1 MPSRETWDTVIKA
14 GSAITAISTVA
25 ISAFVF
31 LTQRVQS
38 IQDFERETKRPF
50 IEQQFKLY
58 GEAVAVASRLAR
70 AAEQGQRPPPEEDL
84 QRFWELY
91 WGPLAM
97 VEDFRVE
104 LAMVVFGRSLEDYA
118 GGISTECSRM
128 LNKASLALAHRA
140 RQSLEEQWGVELV
153 TSENIERQ
161 DKEFEDLLDA
171 CGEDRDR
178 SSENRNMK

>member
-1 MPSRETWDTVIKA
+1 MPSRETWDTIIKA

-31 LTQRVQS
+31 LAQRAQS
-38 IQDFERETKRPF
+38 IRDFERETKRPF

-70 AAEQGQRPPPEEDL
+70 AADRRQRPPPMKDL

-97 VEDFRVE
+97 VEDSRVE
-104 LAMVVFGRSLEDYA
+104 AAMVVFGRSLEDYA
-118 GGISTECSRM
+118 GDISNECSKM
-128 LNKASLALAHRA
+128 LNQASLALAHKA
-140 RQSLEEQWGVELV
+140 RQSLEEHWGVELV

-178 SSENRNMK
+178 SSKDSNMK

>member
-1 MPSRETWDTVIKA
+1 MPSRETWDTIIKS
-14 GSAITAISTVA
+14 GSAIAGIATVA
-25 ISAFVF
+25 ISAAVF
-31 LTQRVQS
+31 LVQRHQS

-70 AAEQGQRPPPEEDL
+70 AVDRGQQPPPKDI

-104 LAMVVFGRSLEDYA
+104 AAMVVFGRSLEDHV
-118 GGISTECSRM
+118 GSLGNECSKM
-128 LNKASLALAHRA
+128 LNQASLALAHSA
-140 RQSLEEQWGVELV
+140 RQSLEKQWGVELV
-153 TSENIERQ
+153 TSEPIERRN
-161 DKEFEDLLDA
+161 EEGEDLLNA
-171 CGEDRDR
+171 CRKDRL
-178 SSENRNMK
+178 KKG

>member
-1 MPSRETWDTVIKA
+1 MASRETWDTIIKA
-14 GSAITAISTVA
+14 GSAIAGIATIA
-25 ISAFVF
+25 ISAAVF
-31 LTQRVQS
+31 LAQRYQS

-70 AAEQGQRPPPEEDL
+70 AADRGQQPPPEEDL

-97 VEDFRVE
+97 VEDSRVE
-104 LAMVVFGRSLEDYA
+104 AAMVVFGRSLEDYTEDT
-118 GGISTECSRM
+118 GTECSRK
-128 LNKASLALAHRA
+128 LNQASLALAHRA

-153 TSENIERQ
+153 TSANIETQ
-161 DKEFEDLLDA
+161 DNEFEGLLDA
-171 CGEDRDR
+171 CRKDRP
-178 SSENRNMK
+178 KKG

>member
-1 MPSRETWDTVIKA
+1 MPSRETWDTFIKA
-14 GSAITAISTVA
+14 GSAITGIATVA
-25 ISAFVF
+25 ISAAVF
-31 LTQRVQS
+31 LAQRYQS

-97 VEDFRVE
+97 VEDSRVE
-104 LAMVVFGRSLEDYA
+104 EAMVVFGRSLEDYD
-118 GGISTECSRM
+118 GGIGNKCSKM
-128 LNKASLALAHRA
+128 LNQASLALAHRA
-140 RQSLEEQWGVELV
+140 RQSLEQQWGVELV
-153 TSENIERQ
+153 TSENLERRHEEG
-161 DKEFEDLLDA
+161 KNLRDA

-178 SSENRNMK
+178 KG